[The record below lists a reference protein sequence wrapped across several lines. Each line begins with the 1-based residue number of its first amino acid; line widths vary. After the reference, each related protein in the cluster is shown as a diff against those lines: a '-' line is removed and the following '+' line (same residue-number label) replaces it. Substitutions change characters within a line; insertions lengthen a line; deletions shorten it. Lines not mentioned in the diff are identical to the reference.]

1 MARGPDES
9 TLAWRSGWKWADD
22 PVRVADRERVPELFD
37 PWAADL
43 VDALG
48 IRGGER
54 VLDVACGTGLV
65 TRRAAGRVAPG
76 GTVVGIDR
84 SEYLLEVARTADPS
98 VRWQRGGASE
108 LPFDGASFDVVSCQ
122 QGLQV
127 FPDRERALLEMRR
140 VLVLGG
146 RVGVSVWG
154 PIGRNPAFAAL
165 ADSLERRAGVR
176 VAASVRWL
184 FSLPEPEDLRALL
197 AASGFGRI
205 RVRSARRATRFP
217 SVAEFL
223 RRYVPGA
230 PVGSATAHWSEDD
243 WGQVVA
249 DLESDLRPWV
259 DAKGFRVV
267 TEANTGV
274 ARR

>member
-1 MARGPDES
+1 MTRG
-9 TLAWRSGWKWADD
+9 SGWTWADD
-22 PVRVADRERVPELFD
+22 PVRLAERERVPELFD

-43 VDALG
+43 IEALG
-48 IRGGER
+48 IRAGER
-54 VLDVACGTGLV
+54 VLDVACGTGV
-65 TRRAAGRVAPG
+65 VARRAAGRVAPG

-84 SEYLLEVARTADPS
+84 SESLLEVARAADPS

-108 LPFDGASFDVVSCQ
+108 LPFDVALFDVVTCQ

-140 VLVLGG
+140 VLVPGG

-154 PIGRNPAFAAL
+154 PIGRNAAFAAL
-165 ADSLERRAGVR
+165 AESLERRAGVR
-176 VAASVRWL
+176 VAAAVQWL
-184 FSLPEPEDLRALL
+184 FSLSEPEELRALL
-197 AASGFGRI
+197 AVAGFGRI
-205 RVRSARRATRFP
+205 RVRSARKATRFP

-230 PVGSATAHWSEDD
+230 PVGSATTQLSGDD
-243 WGQVVA
+243 WQKVVA
-249 DLESDLRPWV
+249 DLESDLAPWV
-259 DAKGFRVV
+259 DADGLRIV

-274 ARR
+274 AKR